1 LKDKRAFVTE
11 IYNAAASE
19 SSIELPDSVNDEDLR
34 EKDKHFL
41 QLDGKTIEDKIV
53 DNFKPTKASAEDNE
67 EITETKSSVV
77 SSTKV
82 WQVAQGKLLRK
93 KRRFQEDEYGAV
105 RREENDCGNK
115 ELQEARAELVAAPEL
130 DPQKLTRKQYE
141 LLASRAYDEFFFQML
156 EEDDDSFRRQK
167 AALEK
172 QGISMPEILV
182 GVADTPADFEDEYGF
197 NLETLNKRI
206 EERRAEKE
214 FGLTSILADDTTKK
228 EKRISRRQLDRV
240 QQLMKSVTQKG
251 ARKDGE
257 VPRQLGMQDL

>member
-1 LKDKRAFVTE
+1 M
-11 IYNAAASE
+11 
-19 SSIELPDSVNDEDLR
+19 
-34 EKDKHFL
+34 
-41 QLDGKTIEDKIV
+41 
-53 DNFKPTKASAEDNE
+53 
-67 EITETKSSVV
+67 
-77 SSTKV
+77 
-82 WQVAQGKLLRK
+82 
-93 KRRFQEDEYGAV
+93 
-105 RREENDCGNK
+105 
-115 ELQEARAELVAAPEL
+115 QEARAELVAAPEL